1 MPKLLLAVDSAT
13 IRRVLELTFS
23 GSGID
28 VITAADGEQAIARI
42 PVERPDVV
50 LADIAL
56 PPRSGYDVAAFIKGD
71 PALSHIRVLLLAG
84 AFDPVDE
91 ARAASVPCDGVLA
104 KPFEPPQV
112 LARVKDLLAR
122 QSGEAANAVVP
133 LPEERL
139 APPPPLEFPR
149 RAAPAPAAD
158 ATAAGSSMDHSL
170 NEYFAELDAA
180 FDSQGDS
187 TAPGRLADP
196 LPGLERVDNRP
207 LPTVDRLIGG
217 GDRAGDAIR
226 EAFDLATA
234 GDPPA
239 GLRALP
245 TPPRQEEPQ
254 EQAGSMADAFAALLA
269 YEEGDRSVAP
279 VRVVAQAPAA
289 PAGEDMVEEVV
300 RRVVGRLA
308 PGAVKDVVA
317 EVVADVAER
326 LVREEIARIRNNS

>member
-13 IRRVLELTFS
+13 IRRVIELTFS

-28 VITAADGEQAIARI
+28 VVTAADGEQAIARI
-42 PVERPDVV
+42 PVERPAVV

-56 PPRSGYDVAAFIKGD
+56 PQRSGYEVAAFIKGD
-71 PALSHIRVLLLAG
+71 PALSHIPVLLLAG
-84 AFDPVDE
+84 AFDRVDE
-91 ARAASVPCDGVLA
+91 ARAASVQCDGVLA

-122 QSGEAANAVVP
+122 QSGAGATAVVP

-139 APPPPLEFPR
+139 TAPPPLEFPR
-149 RAAPAPAAD
+149 RAALTPAAD
-158 ATAAGSSMDHSL
+158 ATAAGSSMHHSL
-170 NEYFAELDAA
+170 DEYFEELDAA
-180 FDSQGDS
+180 FDSLGHS
-187 TAPGRLADP
+187 AASGRMADP
-196 LPGLERVDNRP
+196 LPSLDRVDNRP
-207 LPTVDRLIGG
+207 LPTIDRLIGG
-217 GDRAGDAIR
+217 GERAGDAIR

-245 TPPRQEEPQ
+245 TPPVEGEPQ
-254 EQAGSMADAFAALLA
+254 AQAGSIAEAFAALLA
-269 YEEGDRSVAP
+269 HEEGDRSVAP
-279 VRVVAQAPAA
+279 VRVVAHAPAA
-289 PAGEDMVEEVV
+289 PADEDMIEEVV

-317 EVVADVAER
+317 DVVADVAER
-326 LVREEIARIRNNS
+326 LVREEIARIRNNA